1 MNDEAKSMADL
12 VNAPVVFELPGMQ
25 DVQVLSDL
33 RYSSEEDPNLRMDV
47 YAPPARK
54 NGERLPLVLMIHGGA
69 GAQLRAKDWGVFQS
83 WGRLFAAAGMVAVTF
98 THRLAPPPNSLLVEA
113 AADVHQALQFAR
125 AHANEWNADADRIC
139 VAAWSAGGPLLTALM
154 REKPA
159 YLRGLLAF
167 YALLDLQH
175 YAAGADPGV
184 LAFLK
189 AFSPIATLQENGGGA
204 AVPLFIARAGLDQV
218 PLLNDALDRFVAA
231 ALASNAPVTLMNHPA
246 GVHGF
251 DNQTNDARSREIVQ
265 AAIAFAS
272 RLTVD
277 GTPCRQISS

>member
-1 MNDEAKSMADL
+1 MSDESKGPADL

-25 DVQVLSDL
+25 DVQVLSNL
-33 RYSSEEDPNLRMDV
+33 RYSSEEDPNLLMDV
-47 YAPPARK
+47 YAPPVRK
-54 NGERLPLVLMIHGGA
+54 NGERLPLMLMIHGGA
-69 GAQLRAKDWGVFQS
+69 GAQFRAKDWGVFQS

-113 AADVHQALQFAR
+113 AADVHHALQFAR
-125 AHANEWNADADRIC
+125 THAAEWNADADRVC

-154 REKPA
+154 REKTR

-167 YALLDLQH
+167 YALLDLQQ
-175 YAAGADPGV
+175 YAVGADPSL

-189 AFSPIATLQENGGGA
+189 AFSPIAAMQEDGGS

-231 ALASNAPVTLMNHPA
+231 ALSSNAPVTLMNHPA

-265 AAIAFAS
+265 AAIAFANRNS
-272 RLTVD
+272 QL
-277 GTPCRQISS
+277 